1 MTNITTENCAALLDI
16 LREKNP
22 LVHCITN
29 YVTANTVA
37 NGLLAAGASP
47 VMADSPLDAEDITA
61 KASAVLFNMGTL
73 SKDRL
78 RAMLIS
84 AQKAADMAKP
94 IVLDPVGAGSTD
106 NRLRSTMQLL
116 RQFRFAAVRGNASEI
131 SALLSTS
138 PITMKAEKGVD
149 SAETT
154 LEDKISLAK
163 KAAKRYSCTV
173 MVTGS
178 TDVIANGGRVA
189 LVSNGVP
196 MMSKITGTGCLA
208 SGLVAALCGCTED
221 SFEAA
226 VTAAALI
233 GTVGEIAS
241 ETAKGTGSLYV
252 ASNHEKLGTVS
263 LNANITFL
271 RASKGDKLIA
281 TAECVRDGRTTCYYR
296 VSVTDNTGALIAEI
310 TTSGYKTS

>member
-178 TDVIANGGRVA
+178 TDVIANGG
-189 LVSNGVP
+189 
-196 MMSKITGTGCLA
+196 
-208 SGLVAALCGCTED
+208 CTED

-252 ASNHEKLGTVS
+252 GMLDT
-263 LNANITFL
+263 LTNITPDIFTQY
-271 RASKGDKLIA
+271 AKI
-281 TAECVRDGRTTCYYR
+281 ENY
-296 VSVTDNTGALIAEI
+296 TGE
-310 TTSGYKTS
+310 

>member
-29 YVTANTVA
+29 YVA

-84 AQKAADMAKP
+84 AQKAADMSKP

-116 RQFRFAAVRGNASEI
+116 RQLRGNASEI

-252 ASNHEKLGTVS
+252 GMLDT
-263 LNANITFL
+263 LTNITPDIFTQY
-271 RASKGDKLIA
+271 AKI
-281 TAECVRDGRTTCYYR
+281 ENY
-296 VSVTDNTGALIAEI
+296 TGE
-310 TTSGYKTS
+310 

>member
-1 MTNITTENCAALLDI
+1 MSL
-16 LREKNP
+16 
-22 LVHCITN
+22 
-29 YVTANTVA
+29 
-37 NGLLAAGASP
+37 
-47 VMADSPLDAEDITA
+47 SPLEALKNVIFAFSDTVPNFSWFDATA
-61 KASAVLFNMGTL
+61 KAKSARV
-73 SKDRL
+73 KI
-78 RAMLIS
+78 A
-84 AQKAADMAKP
+84 P
-94 IVLDPVGAGSTD
+94 
-106 NRLRSTMQLL
+106 
-116 RQFRFAAVRGNASEI
+116 
-131 SALLSTS
+131 

-252 ASNHEKLGTVS
+252 GMLDT
-263 LNANITFL
+263 LTNITPDIFTQY
-271 RASKGDKLIA
+271 AKI
-281 TAECVRDGRTTCYYR
+281 ENY
-296 VSVTDNTGALIAEI
+296 TGE
-310 TTSGYKTS
+310 

>member
-84 AQKAADMAKP
+84 AQKAADMSKP

-173 MVTGS
+173 NRQYRCHSKRRQGS
-178 TDVIANGGRVA
+178 ACFKRCAYDEQDYRH
-189 LVSNGVP
+189 
-196 MMSKITGTGCLA
+196 
-208 SGLVAALCGCTED
+208 GL
-221 SFEAA
+221 S
-226 VTAAALI
+226 
-233 GTVGEIAS
+233 
-241 ETAKGTGSLYV
+241 
-252 ASNHEKLGTVS
+252 
-263 LNANITFL
+263 
-271 RASKGDKLIA
+271 
-281 TAECVRDGRTTCYYR
+281 CVRTCSGAVRLYR
-296 VSVTDNTGALIAEI
+296 GQL
-310 TTSGYKTS
+310 

>member
-163 KAAKRYSCTV
+163 KAAKRYSCTGQYRCHSKRRQ
-173 MVTGS
+173 GS
-178 TDVIANGGRVA
+178 ACFKRCAYDEQDYRHGLSCFRT
-189 LVSNGVP
+189 
-196 MMSKITGTGCLA
+196 C
-208 SGLVAALCGCTED
+208 SG
-221 SFEAA
+221 A
-226 VTAAALI
+226 VR
-233 GTVGEIAS
+233 
-241 ETAKGTGSLYV
+241 LYRGQ
-252 ASNHEKLGTVS
+252 L
-263 LNANITFL
+263 
-271 RASKGDKLIA
+271 
-281 TAECVRDGRTTCYYR
+281 
-296 VSVTDNTGALIAEI
+296 
-310 TTSGYKTS
+310 

>member
-252 ASNHEKLGTVS
+252 GMLDT
-263 LNANITFL
+263 LANITPDIFTQY
-271 RASKGDKLIA
+271 AKI
-281 TAECVRDGRTTCYYR
+281 ENY
-296 VSVTDNTGALIAEI
+296 TGE
-310 TTSGYKTS
+310 

>member
-1 MTNITTENCAALLDI
+1 MTNITTETCASLLDI

-131 SALLSTS
+131 SALLMTS

-163 KAAKRYSCTV
+163 KRQS
-173 MVTGS
+173 
-178 TDVIANGGRVA
+178 
-189 LVSNGVP
+189 
-196 MMSKITGTGCLA
+196 
-208 SGLVAALCGCTED
+208 
-221 SFEAA
+221 
-226 VTAAALI
+226 VTAVPLW
-233 GTVGEIAS
+233 
-241 ETAKGTGSLYV
+241 
-252 ASNHEKLGTVS
+252 
-263 LNANITFL
+263 
-271 RASKGDKLIA
+271 
-281 TAECVRDGRTTCYYR
+281 
-296 VSVTDNTGALIAEI
+296 
-310 TTSGYKTS
+310 

>member
-84 AQKAADMAKP
+84 AQKAADTSKP

-163 KAAKRYSCTV
+163 KSGKALQLYRYGNRQYRCHSKRRQ
-173 MVTGS
+173 GS
-178 TDVIANGGRVA
+178 ACFKRRAYDEQDYRY
-189 LVSNGVP
+189 
-196 MMSKITGTGCLA
+196 
-208 SGLVAALCGCTED
+208 GL
-221 SFEAA
+221 S
-226 VTAAALI
+226 
-233 GTVGEIAS
+233 
-241 ETAKGTGSLYV
+241 
-252 ASNHEKLGTVS
+252 
-263 LNANITFL
+263 
-271 RASKGDKLIA
+271 
-281 TAECVRDGRTTCYYR
+281 CVRTCSGAVRLYR
-296 VSVTDNTGALIAEI
+296 GQL
-310 TTSGYKTS
+310 

>member
-1 MTNITTENCAALLDI
+1 MADSMIKNCAALLDI

-61 KASAVLFNMGTL
+61 KALAVLFNMGTL

-84 AQKAADMAKP
+84 AQKAADTAKP

-116 RQFRFAAVRGNASEI
+116 RQFRFAAIRGNASEI

-154 LEDKISLAK
+154 LEDKIALAK
-163 KAAKRYSCTV
+163 KAAKRFSCTV

-178 TDVIANGGRVA
+178 TDVVAGGDKVA
-189 LVSNGVP
+189 LVSNGIP

-208 SGLVAALCGCTED
+208 AALCGCTGD

-233 GTVGEIAS
+233 GTVGEIAG

-252 ASNHEKLGTVS
+252 GMLDT
-263 LNANITFL
+263 LTNITPDIFTQY
-271 RASKGDKLIA
+271 AKI
-281 TAECVRDGRTTCYYR
+281 ENY
-296 VSVTDNTGALIAEI
+296 TGE
-310 TTSGYKTS
+310 

>member
-106 NRLRSTMQLL
+106 NR
-116 RQFRFAAVRGNASEI
+116 
-131 SALLSTS
+131 
-138 PITMKAEKGVD
+138 
-149 SAETT
+149 
-154 LEDKISLAK
+154 
-163 KAAKRYSCTV
+163 
-173 MVTGS
+173 
-178 TDVIANGGRVA
+178 
-189 LVSNGVP
+189 
-196 MMSKITGTGCLA
+196 
-208 SGLVAALCGCTED
+208 
-221 SFEAA
+221 
-226 VTAAALI
+226 
-233 GTVGEIAS
+233 
-241 ETAKGTGSLYV
+241 
-252 ASNHEKLGTVS
+252 
-263 LNANITFL
+263 
-271 RASKGDKLIA
+271 
-281 TAECVRDGRTTCYYR
+281 
-296 VSVTDNTGALIAEI
+296 
-310 TTSGYKTS
+310 

>member
-163 KAAKRYSCTV
+163 KRQS
-173 MVTGS
+173 
-178 TDVIANGGRVA
+178 
-189 LVSNGVP
+189 
-196 MMSKITGTGCLA
+196 
-208 SGLVAALCGCTED
+208 
-221 SFEAA
+221 
-226 VTAAALI
+226 VTAVPLW
-233 GTVGEIAS
+233 
-241 ETAKGTGSLYV
+241 
-252 ASNHEKLGTVS
+252 
-263 LNANITFL
+263 
-271 RASKGDKLIA
+271 
-281 TAECVRDGRTTCYYR
+281 
-296 VSVTDNTGALIAEI
+296 
-310 TTSGYKTS
+310 

>member
-138 PITMKAEKGVD
+138 PITMKAERVWTVPKQRLR
-149 SAETT
+149 TKYR
-154 LEDKISLAK
+154 LQK
-163 KAAKRYSCTV
+163 KRQS
-173 MVTGS
+173 
-178 TDVIANGGRVA
+178 
-189 LVSNGVP
+189 
-196 MMSKITGTGCLA
+196 
-208 SGLVAALCGCTED
+208 
-221 SFEAA
+221 
-226 VTAAALI
+226 VTAVPLW
-233 GTVGEIAS
+233 
-241 ETAKGTGSLYV
+241 
-252 ASNHEKLGTVS
+252 
-263 LNANITFL
+263 
-271 RASKGDKLIA
+271 
-281 TAECVRDGRTTCYYR
+281 
-296 VSVTDNTGALIAEI
+296 
-310 TTSGYKTS
+310 

>member
-1 MTNITTENCAALLDI
+1 MTDSMIKNCAALLDI

-47 VMADSPLDAEDITA
+47 VMADSPLDAVDITA

-84 AQKAADMAKP
+84 AQKAADTAKP

-116 RQFRFAAVRGNASEI
+116 RQFRFAAIRGNASEI

-154 LEDKISLAK
+154 LEDKIALAK
-163 KAAKRYSCTV
+163 KAAKRFSCTV

-178 TDVIANGGRVA
+178 TDVVAGGDKFA
-189 LVSNGVP
+189 LVSNGIP

-208 SGLVAALCGCTED
+208 SGLVAALCGCTGD

-233 GTVGEIAS
+233 GTVGEIAG

-252 ASNHEKLGTVS
+252 GMLDT
-263 LNANITFL
+263 LTNITPDIFTQY
-271 RASKGDKLIA
+271 AKI
-281 TAECVRDGRTTCYYR
+281 ENY
-296 VSVTDNTGALIAEI
+296 TGE
-310 TTSGYKTS
+310 

>member
-94 IVLDPVGAGSTD
+94 IVLDPVGAASASV
-106 NRLRSTMQLL
+106 RIRRSK
-116 RQFRFAAVRGNASEI
+116 RQRFRNIRTALDKPHYYEGGKGRGQCRNNA
-131 SALLSTS
+131 
-138 PITMKAEKGVD
+138 
-149 SAETT
+149 
-154 LEDKISLAK
+154 
-163 KAAKRYSCTV
+163 
-173 MVTGS
+173 
-178 TDVIANGGRVA
+178 
-189 LVSNGVP
+189 
-196 MMSKITGTGCLA
+196 
-208 SGLVAALCGCTED
+208 
-221 SFEAA
+221 
-226 VTAAALI
+226 
-233 GTVGEIAS
+233 
-241 ETAKGTGSLYV
+241 
-252 ASNHEKLGTVS
+252 
-263 LNANITFL
+263 
-271 RASKGDKLIA
+271 
-281 TAECVRDGRTTCYYR
+281 
-296 VSVTDNTGALIAEI
+296 
-310 TTSGYKTS
+310 

>member
-106 NRLRSTMQLL
+106 NRLRSTMAASAPVQIRRSK
-116 RQFRFAAVRGNASEI
+116 RQRFRNIRTAFDKPHYDEGGKGCGQRRNNA
-131 SALLSTS
+131 
-138 PITMKAEKGVD
+138 
-149 SAETT
+149 
-154 LEDKISLAK
+154 
-163 KAAKRYSCTV
+163 
-173 MVTGS
+173 
-178 TDVIANGGRVA
+178 
-189 LVSNGVP
+189 
-196 MMSKITGTGCLA
+196 
-208 SGLVAALCGCTED
+208 
-221 SFEAA
+221 
-226 VTAAALI
+226 
-233 GTVGEIAS
+233 
-241 ETAKGTGSLYV
+241 
-252 ASNHEKLGTVS
+252 
-263 LNANITFL
+263 
-271 RASKGDKLIA
+271 
-281 TAECVRDGRTTCYYR
+281 
-296 VSVTDNTGALIAEI
+296 
-310 TTSGYKTS
+310 

>member
-1 MTNITTENCAALLDI
+1 MTNITTETCASLLDI

-131 SALLSTS
+131 SALLMTS

-178 TDVIANGGRVA
+178 
-189 LVSNGVP
+189 
-196 MMSKITGTGCLA
+196 
-208 SGLVAALCGCTED
+208 
-221 SFEAA
+221 AA
-226 VTAAALI
+226 VPRTA
-233 GTVGEIAS
+233 
-241 ETAKGTGSLYV
+241 
-252 ASNHEKLGTVS
+252 
-263 LNANITFL
+263 L
-271 RASKGDKLIA
+271 R
-281 TAECVRDGRTTCYYR
+281 RR
-296 VSVTDNTGALIAEI
+296 
-310 TTSGYKTS
+310 

>member
-1 MTNITTENCAALLDI
+1 MIKNCAALLDT

-116 RQFRFAAVRGNASEI
+116 RQFRFSAIRGNASEI

-154 LEDKISLAK
+154 LEDKIALAK
-163 KAAKRYSCTV
+163 KAAKRFSCTV

-178 TDVIANGGRVA
+178 TDVVAGGDKVA
-189 LVSNGVP
+189 LVSNGIP

-226 VTAAALI
+226 VTAASLI
-233 GTVGEIAS
+233 GMVGEIAG

-252 ASNHEKLGTVS
+252 GMLDT
-263 LNANITFL
+263 LTNITPDIFEKY
-271 RASKGDKLIA
+271 AKI
-281 TAECVRDGRTTCYYR
+281 ENY
-296 VSVTDNTGALIAEI
+296 TGE
-310 TTSGYKTS
+310 K

>member
-178 TDVIANGGRVA
+178 TDA

-252 ASNHEKLGTVS
+252 CMLDT
-263 LNANITFL
+263 LTNITPDIFTQY
-271 RASKGDKLIA
+271 AKI
-281 TAECVRDGRTTCYYR
+281 ENY
-296 VSVTDNTGALIAEI
+296 TGE
-310 TTSGYKTS
+310 

>member
-173 MVTGS
+173 IVTGS

-252 ASNHEKLGTVS
+252 GMLDLS
-263 LNANITFL
+263 LIHISEPT
-271 RASKGDKLIA
+271 RP
-281 TAECVRDGRTTCYYR
+281 Y
-296 VSVTDNTGALIAEI
+296 
-310 TTSGYKTS
+310 

>member
-84 AQKAADMAKP
+84 AQKAADMSKP

-116 RQFRFAAVRGNASEI
+116 RQFRFAAVRATLPKYPHCSRQ
-131 SALLSTS
+131 APLL
-138 PITMKAEKGVD
+138 
-149 SAETT
+149 
-154 LEDKISLAK
+154 
-163 KAAKRYSCTV
+163 
-173 MVTGS
+173 
-178 TDVIANGGRVA
+178 
-189 LVSNGVP
+189 
-196 MMSKITGTGCLA
+196 
-208 SGLVAALCGCTED
+208 
-221 SFEAA
+221 
-226 VTAAALI
+226 
-233 GTVGEIAS
+233 
-241 ETAKGTGSLYV
+241 
-252 ASNHEKLGTVS
+252 
-263 LNANITFL
+263 
-271 RASKGDKLIA
+271 
-281 TAECVRDGRTTCYYR
+281 
-296 VSVTDNTGALIAEI
+296 
-310 TTSGYKTS
+310 